1 MLPVLCLSIANIWID
16 ISNMVRKIIMYPKR
30 ICKNSM
36 ILETGVVLRR
46 VIMRNIME
54 KI

>member
-1 MLPVLCLSIANIWID
+1 MLQVLCLSIANIWID
-16 ISNMVRKIIMYPKR
+16 ISNMVRKTIMYPKR
-30 ICKNSM
+30 ICKSFM
-36 ILETGVVLRR
+36 TLETGVVLRR